1 MPIGASLLRHA
12 LKLHYRAI
20 QETASLEARGNI
32 TLDVSPLP
40 DEYRKGTI
48 MVVAAS
54 LVAVVAV
61 LGLLAFLTY
70 RLVFWHKH
78 DGSYIGHNQ
87 FVVLIYN
94 LLLAD
99 LHVGLGFLISAH
111 WIQSD
116 GLFASSPFCFIQGW
130 LLQLGDP
137 SSGLFVVAIAIH
149 TFATVVAGRKLSYKL
164 TVSCIIGL
172 WCFCLVLV
180 LIPTIRHGRD
190 TYVPSG
196 AWCWI
201 DDDFEAERF
210 WAHYVWIFFSEFGS
224 IMLYAI
230 LFFYLRRKM
239 KASAALARG
248 QRENFGRL
256 SRVTGYMVLYPLAYL
271 LLSLPIAAARMASM
285 QGNNPSLTYLC
296 AAAAIIASSGTV
308 DVIMYTLTRKALLLD
323 SELSRP
329 SEKGGSG
336 SNGRH
341 SQITSTAP
349 DSRNPKGYELK
360 KLNKNNP
367 KNPAFFADQSTDDI
381 IDQLEKGG
389 FGKVYQQTTIEI
401 IHEPAGL
408 DNNGPPSS
416 STSIDQAVVAR
427 GPSPQPGQ
435 PWGGEWK

>member
-40 DEYRKGTI
+40 DDYRKGTI

-61 LGLLAFLTY
+61 LGLLGFLTH

-78 DGSYIGHNQ
+78 DGSYLGHNQ

-99 LHVGLGFLISAH
+99 LHVALGFLISAH

-130 LLQLGDP
+130 LLQIGDP
-137 SSGLFVVAIAIH
+137 SSGLFVAAIAVH

-164 TVSCIIGL
+164 T
-172 WCFCLVLV
+172 
-180 LIPTIRHGRD
+180 
-190 TYVPSG
+190 
-196 AWCWI
+196 CWI

-210 WAHYVWIFFSEFGS
+210 WAHYLWIFFSEFGS
-224 IMLYAI
+224 IMLYTI

-296 AAAAIIASSGTV
+296 IAAAIIASSGTV

-336 SNGRH
+336 SNARH
-341 SQITSTAP
+341 SQITSAAP
-349 DSRNPKGYELK
+349 DPRKPKGYELK
-360 KLNKNNP
+360 KLNKNNA
-367 KNPAFFADQSTDDI
+367 KNPAFFADQSTEDI

-408 DNNGPPSS
+408 DNNEPPSS
-416 STSIDQAVVAR
+416 STSIDQAVIAR